1 MEHGGRIS
9 CCKTLVVAPWQG
21 RRHWRGRGA
30 ADPPPFLG
38 QISEP
43 KSYKMGVDF
52 AHQVSRPLGLPDLPM
67 ALLGGGGLEKHYC
80 WGCSFSQKKWIP
92 SHATVVNN
100 SRHIAIDTHLFTA
113 LVWRKIIC
121 QHFFVLPKSFYHI
134 LLKILK
140 LSNVNMYSRS
150 CH

>member
-9 CCKTLVVAPWQG
+9 CCKNLVVAPWQG

-67 ALLGGGGLEKHYC
+67 ALRGGGGLEKHYC

-113 LVWRKIIC
+113 IVWSEKKGIQCLLLFQYNYIAKLYFSDTFYSQLWTFWKI
-121 QHFFVLPKSFYHI
+121 
-134 LLKILK
+134 
-140 LSNVNMYSRS
+140 
-150 CH
+150 

>member
-1 MEHGGRIS
+1 MVEFPVVR
-9 CCKTLVVAPWQG
+9 TLVVAPWQG
-21 RRHWRGRGA
+21 RRQGRGKGGELS
-30 ADPPPFLG
+30 PLPIFGPVNPNTTRWGLILPTKFLLD
-38 QISEP
+38 S
-43 KSYKMGVDF
+43 
-52 AHQVSRPLGLPDLPM
+52 HGLPDLPT

-121 QHFFVLPKSFYHI
+121 QIFFAEVLYQI
-134 LLKILK
+134 RKILRFVEYQYLK
-140 LSNVNMYSRS
+140 S